1 VSNFPKPAIGEQVA
15 NAITHKTFHPFLKD
29 NIYLSITG
37 INASASPAQD
47 HTLWELREKVL
58 VRTIAVAKASPP
70 KAVART
76 DFKKPGAQEWQLSIS
91 PSFQNTFLTYSE
103 YGASTVQ

>member
-1 VSNFPKPAIGEQVA
+1 LELPAVTKSGIRSFFGNNKV
-15 NAITHKTFHPFLKD
+15 KGP
-29 NIYLSITG
+29 G